1 MKHYDAIVV
10 GGGPAGSTTA
20 YRLAEQGASVLLV
33 DRATFPRD
41 KPCGGGMTLRAVRQ
55 CPVDPTPVVEDLID
69 KVELR
74 FRYRQAV
81 VHHTTEPVV
90 WMTQRRRLDAF
101 LLDSARERGVEVREG
116 VKVEIE
122 PGNTVVVSGERMS
135 ADALVGADG
144 ANGIT
149 AKAVGLGKGIVYG
162 VAYEGN
168 VRYPT
173 LSHQHYSGRLV
184 LELADIPGGYAWVF
198 PKGDHAN
205 VGVGGWQS
213 EGPKLRE
220 HLKRACEAH
229 GIVVDDLEALRG
241 HRLPLR
247 RPETRIA
254 SERVLLVGDA
264 AGLIDP
270 VSGDGMFECFVSGR
284 LAASAVL
291 DLLAGKASSL
301 EPYEQS
307 VSAELAPL
315 HRASWKLKQALDRWP
330 RTSWQVARSKLLWVS
345 IRGMLDGE
353 LPDPSKQRG
362 LARVPLRALALLGR
376 GAG

>member
-1 MKHYDAIVV
+1 MKRYDAIVI

-33 DRATFPRD
+33 DKASFPRD

-55 CPVDPTPVVEDLID
+55 CPIDPTPVVEEWVDLI
-69 KVELR
+69 ELR
-74 FRYRQAV
+74 FRYGEAV
-81 VHHTTEPVV
+81 VRDTREPMI
-90 WMTQRRRLDAF
+90 WMTQRVRLDAL
-101 LLDSARERGVEVREG
+101 LLDAARERGAEVREG
-116 VKVEIE
+116 VRVTLE
-122 PGNTVVVSGERMS
+122 PDNTVAFSSGERVVG
-135 ADALVGADG
+135 DVIVGADG

-149 AKAVGLGKGIVYG
+149 ARATGLAQGIVHG

-173 LSHQHYSGRLV
+173 LSRARYTRRAV

-213 EGPKLRE
+213 EGPKLRD
-220 HLKRACEAH
+220 HLRRACLAH
-229 GIVVDDLEALRG
+229 GFDPGELESLRG

-254 SERVLLVGDA
+254 AERTLLVGDA

-270 VSGDGMFECFVSGR
+270 VSGDGMFECFVSSR
-284 LAASAVL
+284 LATDAIL
-291 DLLAGKASSL
+291 DLLAGRTTSL
-301 EPYEQS
+301 APYETAVDS
-307 VSAELAPL
+307 ELAPL
-315 HRASWKLKQALDRWP
+315 HRASWKLKKALDRWP
-330 RTSWQVARSKLLWVS
+330 RATWRVARTKLLWYS
-345 IRGMLDGE
+345 IRDMMLGD
-353 LPDPSKQRG
+353 LADPQNQRG
-362 LARVPLRALALLGR
+362 MARVPLRVLDVLGR
-376 GAG
+376 

>member
-20 YRLAEQGASVLLV
+20 YRLAEQGASVLLA
-33 DRATFPRD
+33 DKAAFPRD

-55 CPVDPTPVVEDLID
+55 CPVDPSPVVEEWVDQI
-69 KVELR
+69 ELR
-74 FRYRQAV
+74 FRYRAAV
-81 VHHTTEPVV
+81 VHRASEPVV

-101 LLDSARERGVEVREG
+101 LLDAARERGVEVREG
-116 VKVEIE
+116 VKVGIGE
-122 PGNTVVVSGERMS
+122 GNTVTVSGERLV

-149 AKAVGLGKGIVYG
+149 AKAVGLGQGIVYG

-168 VRYPT
+168 VKYPVLSQARYT
-173 LSHQHYSGRLV
+173 RRLV

-213 EGPKLRE
+213 EGPKLRD
-220 HLKRACEAH
+220 HLRRACVAH
-229 GIVVDDLEALRG
+229 GLDPDDLEELRG

-247 RPETRIA
+247 RPATRIA
-254 SERVLLVGDA
+254 GERALLVGDA

-270 VSGDGMFECFVSGR
+270 VSGDGMYECFVSSR
-284 LAASAVL
+284 LASAAVL
-291 DLLAGKASSL
+291 DLLAGRSSTL
-301 EPYEQS
+301 DSYEQAVNS
-307 VSAELAPL
+307 ELGPL

-330 RTSWQVARSKLLWVS
+330 RASWQVARSKLLWVS
-345 IRGMLDGE
+345 IRGMIDGE
-353 LPDPSKQRG
+353 LPDPSQQRG
-362 LARVPLRALALLGR
+362 LARVPLRALAIMGR